1 MNNTQS
7 ADIFS
12 LPDGYAPQRKT
23 TPTPTVM
30 VRRMSLREIL
40 ATSGHVEFVA
50 NDGTLRR
57 LKINGRIKTW
67 KRDPSRIEVSVKY
80 GLYEYGRMD
89 TEEALRRLVVRVPD
103 GSDDND

>member
-1 MNNTQS
+1 MPTLYERIQS
-7 ADIFS
+7 ALS
-12 LPDGYAPQRKT
+12 SPNGR
-23 TPTPTVM
+23 VM
-30 VRRMSLREIL
+30 